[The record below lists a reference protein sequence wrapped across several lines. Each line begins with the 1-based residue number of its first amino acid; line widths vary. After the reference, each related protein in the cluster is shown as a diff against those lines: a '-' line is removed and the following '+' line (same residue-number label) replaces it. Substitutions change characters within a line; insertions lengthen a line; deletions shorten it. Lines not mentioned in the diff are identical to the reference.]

1 MLNTGGGRKNMEE
14 VTRQINDTEI
24 EDEVHNEE
32 SQDDISHRFEDN
44 MGHTSLKRSERTRPD
59 S

>member
-1 MLNTGGGRKNMEE
+1 MEE
-14 VTRQINDTEI
+14 VTRQINDTEN